1 MGCVSSNNQRNTNTK
16 SRSQANLA
24 KIVLEEHP
32 HDCEEGGRDTNYLE
46 QHYEV
51 ALPLN
56 KNTHELK
63 DLQAQPTA

>member
-46 QHYEV
+46 
-51 ALPLN
+51 
-56 KNTHELK
+56 
-63 DLQAQPTA
+63 